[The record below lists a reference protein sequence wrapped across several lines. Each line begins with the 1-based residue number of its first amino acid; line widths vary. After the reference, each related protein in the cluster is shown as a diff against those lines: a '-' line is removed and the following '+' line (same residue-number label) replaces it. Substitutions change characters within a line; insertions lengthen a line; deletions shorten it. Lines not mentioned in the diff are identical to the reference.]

1 MSEPRTAAG
10 RRLLD
15 LLEADS
21 ARPFLRDVMV
31 SNILDVEAEAAA
43 LPAAPTRESVLDAC
57 RRAGVHLVRFRD
69 WDEDDDGKWYR
80 NGDEEASLAAAL
92 PANKPEPSVQ
102 AQPAGLDDLLHRV
115 DEAIGGAPGM
125 YVAGY
130 GGSMIGRDH
139 AVRVVSDALRAA
151 YAEGAS
157 R

>member
-1 MSEPRTAAG
+1 MIAEVGTIRDRHWLHVEEAAAPASP
-10 RRLLD
+10 D
-15 LLEADS
+15 VVEALEA
-21 ARPFLRDVMV
+21 AEFAL
-31 SNILDVEAEAAA
+31 NITVAAESDDRSWYDEACEALETVRAALAA
-43 LPAAPTRESVLDAC
+43 LPAA
-57 RRAGVHLVRFRD
+57 
-69 WDEDDDGKWYR
+69 
-80 NGDEEASLAAAL
+80 
-92 PANKPEPSVQ
+92 
-102 AQPAGLDDLLHRV
+102 PAGLDDLLHRV

>member
-1 MSEPRTAAG
+1 MSRA
-10 RRLLD
+10 RD
-15 LLEADS
+15 LLRLAAEALEDGRDPLS
-21 ARPFLRDVMV
+21 QAFLVEHQVTLDECYNLADAMAAAIRFAARP
-31 SNILDVEAEAAA
+31 AA
-43 LPAAPTRESVLDAC
+43 
-57 RRAGVHLVRFRD
+57 
-69 WDEDDDGKWYR
+69 
-80 NGDEEASLAAAL
+80 
-92 PANKPEPSVQ
+92 
-102 AQPAGLDDLLHRV
+102 PAGLDDLLHRV